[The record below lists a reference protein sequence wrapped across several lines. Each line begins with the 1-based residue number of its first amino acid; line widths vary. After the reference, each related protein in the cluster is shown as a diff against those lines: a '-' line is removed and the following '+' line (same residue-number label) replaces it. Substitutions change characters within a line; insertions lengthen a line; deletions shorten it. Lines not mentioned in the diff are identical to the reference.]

1 MSEGKEGHA
10 GDPGEPGRPS
20 EGREGGA
27 GGKGGAGGVG
37 GAGQPEG
44 AGGVGGGGGMGG
56 RGAQGRQGPAGE
68 RGPAANE
75 GISYWKQT
83 GVIPRWQLIAVY
95 VLIVAAGTIGIWRT
109 QTVAHRADD
118 LSRDIQAQRV
128 VNIRQSCDEQNA
140 RHDDTIAALDRLIGQ
155 LPKDST
161 RRFLAEKNRPGTVL
175 LINALA
181 PKRDCGKVVK
191 EATRTP

>member
-1 MSEGKEGHA
+1 MAGDGKEGHA

-20 EGREGGA
+20 DGREGGA

-56 RGAQGRQGPAGE
+56 RGAQGQRGE

-75 GISYWKQT
+75 GVSYWKQT
-83 GVIPRWQLIAVY
+83 GVIPRWQLLGVY
-95 VLIVAAGTIGIWRT
+95 ALIVAAGAFGLAQT
-109 QTVAHRADD
+109 QHIAHRADA
-118 LSRDIQAQRV
+118 LARDIQQQRV
-128 VNIRQSCDEQNA
+128 MTIEQSCEQQNA
-140 RHDDTIAALDRLIGQ
+140 RHDATIATLDRLIARIPPGAEHDRA
-155 LPKDST
+155 LAN
-161 RRFLAEKNRPGTVL
+161 RRGTVL
-175 LINALA
+175 LIDALA
-181 PKRDCGKVVK
+181 VKRDCGKVVA

>member
-20 EGREGGA
+20 DGREGGA

-56 RGAQGRQGPAGE
+56 RGAQGQRGE

-75 GISYWKQT
+75 GVSYWKQV
-83 GVIPRWQLIAVY
+83 GVIPRWQLLGVY
-95 VLIVAAGTIGIWRT
+95 ALIVAAGAFGLAQT
-109 QTVAHRADD
+109 QHVAHRADA
-118 LSRDIQAQRV
+118 LARDIQQQRV
-128 VNIRQSCDEQNA
+128 MTIEQSCEQQNA
-140 RHDDTIAALDRLIGQ
+140 RHDGTIATLDRLIRQ
-155 LPKDST
+155 QPPS
-161 RRFLAEKNRPGTVL
+161 RRRRAEQNRASTVL
-175 LINALA
+175 LIDALA
-181 PKRDCGKVVK
+181 PKRDCGKVVA